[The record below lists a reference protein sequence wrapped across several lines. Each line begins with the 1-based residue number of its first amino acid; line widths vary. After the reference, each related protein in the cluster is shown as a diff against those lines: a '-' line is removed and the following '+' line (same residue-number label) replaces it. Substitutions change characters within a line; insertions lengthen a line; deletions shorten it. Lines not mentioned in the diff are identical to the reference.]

1 MLSLGS
7 ICRMLRLLTIF
18 LSIALL
24 GNAGAAVSGLYTYE
38 INADGV
44 TITDYPTSATGA
56 LVIPDS
62 LDGRI
67 VTSIGYYA
75 FESCNSLTSIIIP
88 NSVTSIGDYAFRDC
102 SSLTSVNI
110 PDSVTSIG
118 DEAFSGTNLTYS
130 SVDGVK
136 YLFSDSYAFL
146 IDGSIASGDLSLPS
160 DVGGK
165 PIRVIADFAFQ
176 SCGGLTSII
185 IPDSVISIGSSA
197 FQDCSSLTSVNIPDS
212 VTSIGDYAFYR
223 CTGLTSITIPD
234 SVTSIGFQA
243 FYQCTSLT
251 SATIGNSVTS
261 IGFYAFSS
269 CTGLASINIPDS
281 VTSIGFKAFYNC
293 SSLTS
298 INIPDSVTS
307 IGGYAFSGTNLTY
320 SSVDEVEYL
329 FSDSYA
335 FLIDGSSAGGGLSLP
350 SNVDSKPVRLISD
363 YAFRGSSLI
372 SITIPNS
379 VTSIGTNVFSNC
391 NSLTSVTIPDS
402 VTSIGSSAF
411 SYCTSLT
418 SIIIPDSVISIGSS
432 AFNNCTRLTSATI
445 GNSVTSIGGYAFYN
459 CSSLTS
465 IIIPDS
471 VTSIGQNAFEIC
483 NSLVSIRFQSM
494 AAPTIGS
501 NAFSDI
507 QSDAIIQYPSGAT
520 GYVAF
525 YYDNVLIQ
533 EAQPGEFGLYTYSI
547 NADDVSVTITD
558 YPTNATGALVI
569 PVSMDG
575 RIVTS
580 IGGYAFQNCTGLT
593 SITIPD
599 SVTGIGTRAFESC
612 SSLTSST
619 IGNSVTSIGSSA
631 FYQCSSLT
639 SINIGNSVTSIGYD
653 AFYQCSSLVAIT
665 FEGAPPAFN
674 IDTLTN
680 TSSEPILYYKSYPE
694 AYNVYK
700 ETYNLPLVY
709 LGPPNIQVQPQ
720 GAIASLAET
729 INLSVAAT
737 DVQGSTLTYQWMRNG
752 VDLIEKTAAS
762 LSITSLTA
770 TDTGSYQ
777 VKVSNSEGTTTSEAA
792 AVTIVASQLYSQEQF
807 DSALS
812 SGFNLGVQSVSN
824 NAQAYGLYTSTEL
837 IDLRTGSSQLQIGNN
852 GAVMLQLQIQR
863 SENLSDWSTDPEDL
877 IEVELPMQQGQ
888 EFYRFAMPQ

>member
-62 LDGRI
+62 LDGRS
-67 VTSIGYYA
+67 VTSIEYQA
-75 FESCNSLTSIIIP
+75 FDNCTGLTSITIP

-185 IPDSVISIGSSA
+185 IPDSVTSIGTSA
-197 FQDCSSLTSVNIPDS
+197 FQNCTGLTSITIPDS
-212 VTSIGDYAFYR
+212 VTSIGEYAFYR
-223 CTGLTSITIPD
+223 CTDLTSINIPD

-445 GNSVTSIGGYAFYN
+445 GNSVTSIGGYAFSYCTSLTSIIIPDSVISIGGSAFRDCSSLTSVNIPDSVTSIGGYAFYQCTSLTSIIIPDSVISIGDETFYQCTSLTSATIGNSVTSIGYQAFYN

-471 VTSIGQNAFEIC
+471 VTSIGDE
-483 NSLVSIRFQSM
+483 
-494 AAPTIGS
+494 T
-501 NAFSDI
+501 
-507 QSDAIIQYPSGAT
+507 
-520 GYVAF
+520 F
-525 YYDNVLIQ
+525 YQ
-533 EAQPGEFGLYTYSI
+533 
-547 NADDVSVTITD
+547 
-558 YPTNATGALVI
+558 
-569 PVSMDG
+569 
-575 RIVTS
+575 
-580 IGGYAFQNCTGLT
+580 CT
-593 SITIPD
+593 
-599 SVTGIGTRAFESC
+599 
-612 SSLTSST
+612 SLTSAT
-619 IGNSVTSIGSSA
+619 IGNSVTSIGYQA

-639 SINIGNSVTSIGYD
+639 SINIGNSVTSIGQN

-674 IDTLTN
+674 IGTLTD
-680 TSSEPILYYKSYPE
+680 TDSEPILYYKSYPE

-752 VDLIEKTAAS
+752 VDLSEKTAAS

-807 DSALS
+807 DSAQSSALS

-837 IDLRTGSSQLQIGNN
+837 IDLRPGSSQLQIDNN
-852 GAVMLQLQIQR
+852 GAVTLQLQIQR
-863 SENLSDWSTDPEDL
+863 SDDLSTWTDL
-877 IEVELPMQQGQ
+877 ISVPIDMNGGK
-888 EFYRFAMPQ
+888 EFYRFAMPQE

>member
-1 MLSLGS
+1 
-7 ICRMLRLLTIF
+7 MLRLSTIF

-75 FESCNSLTSIIIP
+75 FQSCNSLTSIIIP
-88 NSVTSIGDYAFRDC
+88 NSVTSIGNNAFYLC
-102 SSLTSVNI
+102 SSLTSIII
-110 PDSVTSIG
+110 PNSVTSIG
-118 DEAFSGTNLTYS
+118 FGAFYGCTS
-130 SVDGVK
+130 
-136 YLFSDSYAFL
+136 
-146 IDGSIASGDLSLPS
+146 
-160 DVGGK
+160 
-165 PIRVIADFAFQ
+165 
-176 SCGGLTSII
+176 LTSIT

-197 FQDCSSLTSVNIPDS
+197 FQSCSSLTSVIIPDS
-212 VTSIGDYAFYR
+212 VTS
-223 CTGLTSITIPD
+223 TGSNT
-234 SVTSIGFQA
+234 
-243 FYQCTSLT
+243 
-251 SATIGNSVTS
+251 
-261 IGFYAFSS
+261 
-269 CTGLASINIPDS
+269 
-281 VTSIGFKAFYNC
+281 FYN
-293 SSLTS
+293 
-298 INIPDSVTS
+298 
-307 IGGYAFSGTNLTY
+307 
-320 SSVDEVEYL
+320 
-329 FSDSYA
+329 
-335 FLIDGSSAGGGLSLP
+335 
-350 SNVDSKPVRLISD
+350 
-363 YAFRGSSLI
+363 
-372 SITIPNS
+372 
-379 VTSIGTNVFSNC
+379 
-391 NSLTSVTIPDS
+391 
-402 VTSIGSSAF
+402 
-411 SYCTSLT
+411 CTSLT
-418 SIIIPDSVISIGSS
+418 SIII
-432 AFNNCTRLTSATI
+432 
-445 GNSVTSIGGYAFYN
+445 GNSVTNIGSNTFYN
-459 CSSLTS
+459 CISLTS
-465 IIIPDS
+465 IIIGNS
-471 VTSIGQNAFEIC
+471 VTSIGQNAFESC

-580 IGGYAFQNCTGLT
+580 IGSSAFQSCTDLQSIIIPDSVTSIGSNAFQSCTSLASINIPNSVTSIGGYAFYNCSNLQGIIIPDSVTSIGSNAFTGTSLTYSSFDGVDYLFSDSYAFLIDGSSASGELSLPSNVDSKPVRLIADKAFYNCTSLTSIIIPDSVTSIGSNAFVYCNSLRSATIGNSVISIGSSAFQSCTSLASIIIPDSVTSIGDYAFESCNSLTSATIGNSVISIGSSAFQSCTGLT
-593 SITIPD
+593 SIIIPD
-599 SVTGIGTRAFESC
+599 SVTSIGSNVFSSC
-612 SSLTSST
+612 GNLTSII
-619 IGNSVTSIGSSA
+619 IGNSVTSIGDYA
-631 FYQCSSLT
+631 FSY
-639 SINIGNSVTSIGYD
+639 
-653 AFYQCSSLVAIT
+653 CSSLVAIT
-665 FEGAPPAFN
+665 FEGAPPAFE
-674 IDTLTN
+674 IGTLTN
-680 TSSEPILYYKSYPE
+680 TSSEPILYYETFPSLW
-694 AYNVYK
+694 NVYK

-709 LGPPNIQVQPQ
+709 LGPPSIQVQPQ

-752 VDLIEKTAAS
+752 VDLSEKTAAS

-824 NAQAYGLYTSTEL
+824 NAQAYGLYTSADL
-837 IDLRTGSSQLQIGNN
+837 IDLRPGSSQLQIDNN
-852 GAVMLQLQIQR
+852 GAVKLQLQIQR
-863 SENLSDWSTDPEDL
+863 SDDLSTWTMNPNDL
-877 IEVELPMQQGQ
+877 ISVPIDMNGGQ
-888 EFYRFAMPQ
+888 EFYRFAMPQE